1 MISIAKTIKTL
12 RARKG
17 ITQEE
22 LASHL
27 GVTYQAI
34 SKWERGEG
42 YPDITILPALAN
54 FFEVSTDKLLGV
66 DVTKKQEMIDDIVA
80 EAHALYHRG
89 ELDNTRSV
97 LESGLAKYPNAHR
110 LLLELIQLKYEYPY
124 ASRTEKEPVLLS
136 SIVTLERIMD
146 ESVDGDIR
154 RFATSLLIRHYI
166 CIGEK
171 QKAFDIAKTQADINH
186 SSTILLCDLTQGE
199 ERLKYIRHAIR
210 FTLEELNGLFSR
222 LGDYDDDNGYT
233 LDEKLEIRELSLHI
247 NEEILG
253 DEAYVGFGHN
263 YWKRCEAIATGY
275 AIKGE
280 TEKALC
286 WLEKAA
292 AIARQHDALPEQ
304 YTYSV
309 LPFKGYVFDYFK
321 TTKNYPTTEFEQ
333 FQRRLQNKAYD
344 ILRSDQRFNYLCKF

>member
-1 MISIAKTIKTL
+1 MISIAKTIKAL

-80 EAHALYHRG
+80 EAHTFYHRG
-89 ELDNTRSV
+89 ELDNARSV
-97 LESGLAKYPNAHR
+97 LECGLVKYPNAHR

-124 ASRTEKEPVLLS
+124 GSRTEKEPILLS

-146 ESVDGDIR
+146 ESVDADIR
-154 RFATSLLIRHYI
+154 RFATSLLVRHYI
-166 CIGEK
+166 CIGEN
-171 QKAFDIAKTQADINH
+171 QKAIDIAKTQADINH

-199 ERLKYIRHAIR
+199 DRLRHIRHAIR

-222 LGDYDDDNGYT
+222 LGDYNEDNGYT
-233 LDEKLEIRELSLHI
+233 LDEKLAIRELSLHI

-253 DEAYVGFGHN
+253 DEAYVGFGWN

-275 AIKGE
+275 AIKE
-280 TEKALC
+280 DMEKALC
-286 WLEKAA
+286 WLKRAA

-304 YTYSV
+304 YAYSV
-309 LPFKGYVFDYFK
+309 LPLKGYKFEHCK
-321 TTKNYPTTEFEQ
+321 TTKNYTTTELEQ
-333 FQRRLQNKAYD
+333 FQRLLQNKVYD
-344 ILRSDQRFNYLCKF
+344 NLRSDQRFNYLCEL